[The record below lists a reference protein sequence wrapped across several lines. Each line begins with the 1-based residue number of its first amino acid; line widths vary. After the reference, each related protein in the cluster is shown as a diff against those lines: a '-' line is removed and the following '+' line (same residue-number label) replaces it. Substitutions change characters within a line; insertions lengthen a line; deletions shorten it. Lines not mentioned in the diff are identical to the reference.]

1 MDNKTKESIQFSS
14 VILYL
19 SLIRDMAGIGPL
31 KQAGELNSRLGELL
45 KEVGFLLDN
54 QTKYNAFF
62 DISCFTLITQSEE
75 FGLFTV
81 SKAIEEE
88 LNRSVSPYRETFL
101 KDMDINI
108 FIQSLVDNIMSI
120 ASKHYSSLK
129 MEDLQKATLLL
140 KKSIELDDT
149 PTSKYAIFN
158 NLDHLKPKGNDYN

>member
-101 KDMDINI
+101 KDMDINFDI
-108 FIQSLVDNIMSI
+108 SSRGKGEIVNGKIVMESITAFDFIPRPETS
-120 ASKHYSSLK
+120 
-129 MEDLQKATLLL
+129 LQKRSKKLNRILERL
-140 KKSIELDDT
+140 K
-149 PTSKYAIFN
+149 N
-158 NLDHLKPKGNDYN
+158 GNVK